1 MRGGKTHERIRVVVQ
16 PLRLFDD
23 ALSVRAELRR
33 HVLEGF
39 TMTKLFLHF
48 AVIVRHQALQ
58 LRPAV
63 ESCLAVHD
71 DFSPHAGRCELLSG
85 DEGACA

>member
-1 MRGGKTHERIRVVVQ
+1 
-16 PLRLFDD
+16 
-23 ALSVRAELRR
+23 
-33 HVLEGF
+33 
-39 TMTKLFLHF
+39 MTKLFLHF
-48 AVIVRHQALQ
+48 AVIVRHRALQ